1 MKIQQNRAIF
11 LPSDKNIF
19 GRKDF
24 FMSTKKKLHF
34 AGIGGIG
41 MSALA
46 QMSASLGFGTTGSD
60 RAAESPENARIFTA
74 LKAQGITIYPQ
85 DGSIYEN
92 DQPDVLIYST
102 AVESDNPD
110 IAKAP
115 ETIERMHR
123 SAALK
128 FLIDACNAKN
138 MIAVTGTSGKTSV
151 TAQMAESLYHL
162 GADPGCLCGGLVNE
176 FIADDLAGN
185 YRPMGEDGFFVVEA
199 DESDKSLLNYT
210 ADTALV
216 LNIGTDHYPKEEL
229 AEVFRKFII
238 STRKN
243 VILSDDVL
251 SYVGADACEGKNVMV
266 FSAQTDAPETICGFP
281 VVKLDSYRAGTDGAF
296 CSFDG
301 LAEIPLRAPGFHNA
315 LNSLAVYGTLRVLG
329 FEKDAARCAV
339 CSFSGVWRRF
349 DYAGKM
355 PCGAALYDDYAHNVE
370 KILSCFDAAKS
381 IAAGK
386 VCLIFQPHG
395 FKPFGFMRE
404 ALFKALEQRLAPDDI
419 FALLPVYY
427 AGGTSSFTP
436 SSAEVAADYRIR
448 SGNEVRYPDFP
459 DRETAE
465 KSLNF
470 LLRDGDIAVIM
481 GARDNSL
488 AMWAKKIAKKT

>member
-1 MKIQQNRAIF
+1 
-11 LPSDKNIF
+11 
-19 GRKDF
+19 
-24 FMSTKKKLHF
+24 MSAKKKLHF

-46 QMSASLGFGTTGSD
+46 QMSSSLGFGTTGSD
-60 RAAESPENARIFTA
+60 RAAASPENARIFSA

-85 DGSIYEN
+85 DGSVYDN
-92 DQPDVLIYST
+92 SRPDILIYST

-115 ETIERMHR
+115 EQVERMHR
-123 SAALK
+123 SDALK
-128 FLIDACNAKN
+128 FLIEACNAKN

-162 GADPGCLCGGLVNE
+162 GMDPGCLCGGLVNE

-185 YRPMGEDGFFVVEA
+185 YRPMGKEGIFVVEA

-216 LNIGTDHYPKEEL
+216 LNIGTDHYSKEEL
-229 AEVFRKFII
+229 AEVFRKFIL

-251 SYVGADACEGKNVMV
+251 AAVGADACAGKNVMV
-266 FSAQTDAPETICGFP
+266 FSAKADAPDTLCGFP

-296 CSFDG
+296 CSFDS
-301 LAEIPLRAPGFHNA
+301 LEEIPLRAPGFHNA
-315 LNSLAVYGTLRVLG
+315 LNALAVYGTLRLLG
-329 FEKDAARCAV
+329 FEQADARRAV
-339 CSFSGVWRRF
+339 CAFSGVWRRF
-349 DYAGKM
+349 DYAGRL
-355 PCGAALYDDYAHNVE
+355 PCGTAVYDDYAHNVE
-370 KILSCFDAAKS
+370 KILSCYDAAKS
-381 IAAGK
+381 IAAGR

-404 ALFKALEQRLAPDDI
+404 ALFEALEERLAPEDI

-436 SSAEVAADYRIR
+436 SSAEVATDYRTR
-448 SGNEVRYPDFP
+448 SCAPDRYPDFP

-465 KSLNF
+465 NALNRQ
-470 LLRDGDIAVIM
+470 LKEGDIAVIM